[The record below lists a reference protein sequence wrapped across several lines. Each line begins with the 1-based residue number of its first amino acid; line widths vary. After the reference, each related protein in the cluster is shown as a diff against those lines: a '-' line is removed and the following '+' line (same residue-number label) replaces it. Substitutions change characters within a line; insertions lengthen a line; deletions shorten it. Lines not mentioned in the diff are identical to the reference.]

1 MMDNLLKNWKGILF
15 AVSLGLLAM
24 VLEKFTPSYLNSIL
38 LALIGG
44 IVIGNLF
51 KIPSIFD
58 GGIGYTSSKML
69 ELSILFLAVGINY
82 SEIAHLGMGSFFGLV
97 ITVFLVLTAGYF
109 LSKWF
114 ECPGNTGL
122 LVGFGTAIC
131 GSSAIA
137 ALAPSLKKNEK
148 EDVAIAMAVVNLYGT
163 LGMLI
168 LPWILMKMG
177 LTDNH
182 IGYLVGGSLHSVG
195 NVAGAGFTIGKIAGD
210 AAITV
215 KLARVA
221 LLTPGLIYITYLV
234 NRNADVHWK
243 SYFKLPWY
251 LIGFIVVT
259 LLVSVVEIPKP
270 AIKEIEYIGKVIL
283 TIAMVAIGLKV
294 SFKKLLQAGK
304 RGLKFG
310 LVIFLIQIALLT
322 AIIGILG

>member
-1 MMDNLLKNWKGILF
+1 MKNWKGILF
-15 AVSLGLLAM
+15 AVALGLLAM
-24 VLEKFTPSYLNSIL
+24 VLEKFTPSYFNGIL
-38 LALIGG
+38 IALIGG
-44 IVIGNLF
+44 IIVGNTL
-51 KIPSIFD
+51 KIPGDWDS
-58 GGIGYTSSKML
+58 GISYTSSKML

-82 SEIAHLGMGSFFGLV
+82 SEIANLGAWSFLGLV
-97 ITVFLVLTAGYF
+97 ITIFIVLTVGYF
-109 LSKWF
+109 LSKYF
-114 ECPGNTGL
+114 QCPGNTGV

-163 LGMLI
+163 LGMLL
-168 LPWILMKMG
+168 LPWVLMRLG
-177 LTDNH
+177 LTDAN

-195 NVAGAGFTIGKIAGD
+195 NVAGAGFTIGKMAGD

-221 LLTPGLIYITYLV
+221 LLTPGLIYITYLI
-234 NRNADVHWK
+234 NRNSDVHWK
-243 SYFKLPWY
+243 TYFKLPWY

-259 LLVSVVEIPKP
+259 IVVSLVDISQPVT
-270 AIKEIEYIGKVIL
+270 KEIEYFGKVIL

-294 SFKKLLQAGK
+294 SFKKLMQAGK

-310 LVIFLIQIALLT
+310 LVIFIIQIALLSGV
-322 AIIGILG
+322 IYLLSF